1 MCNACKKE
9 EHQHMKDGVRN
20 DRNPFNNKTSIS
32 KFYLE
37 LALYLRKEGELYFLP
52 YHSLGFRDLELRLTL
67 LELNSTQGLK
77 TNTTGVIILL
87 AWKPNPIYNTL
98 NTVYYVINK
107 WLKMNM
113 TNTNNTWT
121 KITHSSVLDLMHN

>member
-9 EHQHMKDGVRN
+9 EHQHMKDEVRN

-87 AWKPNPIYNTL
+87 A
-98 NTVYYVINK
+98 
-107 WLKMNM
+107 
-113 TNTNNTWT
+113 
-121 KITHSSVLDLMHN
+121 